1 MGRAGVGIRSIEFFF
16 QIDDQGRPQMNKDL
30 DNGFYSE

>member
-1 MGRAGVGIRSIEFFF
+1 MGRAGVEVGRIKFFF
-16 QIDDQGRPQMNKDL
+16 QIVDQGRPQMNKDL